1 MKRFLKWIQIG
12 NVIMMWISIFMFSF
26 GVAIMSFFIPT
37 SVVEIIQ
44 IVFVVLGILFLCL
57 YLLILF
63 MGGKYLEEGFGPKRL
78 EADKYSIK
86 FKDYDKLHEFLIKKC
101 DEYGYKLCESSN
113 LEGNKSIEF
122 YKRNKMDHFE
132 CISIF
137 RVSELDKETI
147 DLISK
152 LHDKFTDE
160 YLNNSFKNFYGCF
173 ITILIV
179 DRKTE
184 AFDYLINS
192 EYTDEYKIVHV
203 PVGISLGGKN
213 MYISKMKGMTY
224 RFYKK
229 AKKEFLEMMEI
240 EEQKR

>member
-1 MKRFLKWIQIG
+1 MKKFLIVVQIV
-12 NVIMMWISIFMFSF
+12 NIIMMWISIFMMTF
-26 GVAIMSFFIPT
+26 GVVILSIFIPISSAEKIQMIFTIIGAVFLVFFFIM
-37 SVVEIIQ
+37 
-44 IVFVVLGILFLCL
+44 LFIGSK
-57 YLLILF
+57 YF
-63 MGGKYLEEGFGPKRL
+63 PEQYGGKRL

-86 FKDYDKLHEFLIKKC
+86 FKDYDKLHEFLIRKC
-101 DEYGYKLCESSN
+101 DEYGYKLCESSL

-122 YKRNKMDHFE
+122 YIKNKIDHFK

-137 RVSELDKETI
+137 RVSELEKETI

-152 LHDKFTDE
+152 LHDEFTDE
-160 YLNNSFKNFYGCF
+160 YLNNSFKNFYAYF

-192 EYTDEYKIVHV
+192 EYADGHNVVHV

-213 MYISKMKGMTY
+213 MYISKMKGMMY
-224 RFYKK
+224 RYYKK
-229 AKKEFLEMMEI
+229 TKKEFLEMMGI
-240 EEQKR
+240 EE